1 MLVTDCIHNDHT
13 VMTTMQPRGI
23 ATSRYVVIMIRL
35 ITMMKYSLICRHLR
49 APTGTPHAVVGGAD
63 VTQTTESGVAALCQ
77 MHVLT
82 SVSSRSLFTH

>member
-1 MLVTDCIHNDHT
+1 MKRNLV
-13 VMTTMQPRGI
+13 
-23 ATSRYVVIMIRL
+23 
-35 ITMMKYSLICRHLR
+35 CRHLR